1 MPTKPLRIAWV
12 GPGPAEDG
20 GVGGVLTELLG
31 GLAARGHL
39 IDCFLPGKERPLPPR
54 ISGSENLAF
63 IWGTSKWQWDRWYS
77 STKITAFASG
87 LASRALAA
95 LRVRREVARR
105 HAREPYDLVYQFSTI
120 ENIAVPRSVTRTAPL
135 VVHPETHMAGELRCL
150 LAERDL
156 ALRCQ
161 PWHVFAVA
169 AGVMAARS
177 LVQGA
182 RIKRARLLVCI
193 SEVFRDHLVHDY
205 RFPREHTV
213 VAPNPV
219 RLERFS
225 PAVKAVGDP
234 PVVLVLG
241 RVASRK
247 GIDDV
252 VALGRLLRE
261 RGSRV
266 RLRVVGAGSL
276 WSDYTK
282 LLEGLPPENGEY
294 VGALPAGEIPGEL
307 LRADILLQASKYEP
321 FALTVAEALAG
332 GVPVV
337 GTTEVGALEGVD
349 RRVSAA
355 LEPGDVQGMAA
366 AIEELLERLGE
377 DPAAV
382 SSLARAEAERL
393 YAPGVVCE
401 RISQALE
408 ALTPGRS

>member
-120 ENIAVPRSVTRTAPL
+120 ENIAVPRSVTRSAPL